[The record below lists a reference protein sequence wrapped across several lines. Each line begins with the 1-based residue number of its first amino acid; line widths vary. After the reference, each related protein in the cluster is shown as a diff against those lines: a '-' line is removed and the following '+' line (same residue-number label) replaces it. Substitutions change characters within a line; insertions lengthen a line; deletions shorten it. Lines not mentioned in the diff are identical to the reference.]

1 MPDKKDRVYFCECW
15 CRDGLQNVEKII
27 STDDK
32 VAMINAFSQTGYA
45 RIETTSFSNPKRLP
59 QFADALDV
67 LKKIERNPDVSYKVT
82 CINDKAL
89 DRAIEAKKEGC
100 GPNEISTM
108 ISVSEPHNKYN
119 TGMTHETHWKQISAM
134 IELAHKNDIRV
145 IATLGTVYGCPIVGD
160 VPPENVYGFVK
171 RYVDL
176 GAQFVCLGDTTGA
189 GNPRNVKEMFG
200 ELRARYPK
208 TTFVA
213 HFHDTRG
220 TGLANALA
228 AYEAGVR
235 YFDSALGGIGGQPAG
250 GTRYHLG
257 FSGNVCTEDLA
268 SMFEEMGIPTGLD
281 LNKMLE
287 NGHRA
292 EEVLG
297 EPQRSNVLR
306 CGLVVHKPED
316 YAAGKL

>member
-1 MPDKKDRVYFCECW
+1 MANTKERVYFCECW

-32 VAMINAFSQTGYA
+32 VAMINSFSKTGYA
-45 RIETTSFSNPKRLP
+45 RIETTSYSNPKRLP
-59 QFADALDV
+59 QFADASEV
-67 LKKIERNPDVSYKVT
+67 LKKIDRDPNVSYKVT

-89 DRAIEAKKEGC
+89 DRAIEAKNEGY

-108 ISVSEPHNKYN
+108 ISVSEPHNKFN
-119 TGMTHETHWKQISAM
+119 TGMTHEVHWKQIDAM
-134 IELAHKNDIRV
+134 VGLALKNDLRV
-145 IATLGTVYGCPIVGD
+145 IATLGTVYGCPIAGD
-160 VPPENVYGFVK
+160 VAPEVVYEAVNH
-171 RYVDL
+171 YVGL

-189 GNPRNVKEMFG
+189 GNPQNVKEIFG
-200 ELRARYPK
+200 ELKVRHPK
-208 TTFVA
+208 ITFVA

-220 TGLANALA
+220 TGLANAAA

-250 GTRYHLG
+250 SSKYHLG

-281 LNKMLE
+281 LHKVLE

-292 EEVLG
+292 EEILG

-316 YAAGKL
+316 YVADKI